1 MCTNKT
7 VYVAICPL
15 LEKQAIETV
24 KAVILRYKFVPTRH
38 CSLFSKPQIKIGD
51 IMKTVKILTLV
62 LFLILSFS
70 TFAANNPYKEDK
82 SDIEQAVTT
91 FVKSIDNR
99 KADDLSKTLL
109 SNSSIIIVNSIT
121 NKIDNYTGQQM
132 IDLVKNGQQGGWTRN
147 VTVNSVDTDGNT
159 AMAKVDITDSRLK
172 QSGFFTLVKDNGV
185 WKVASEVATLGLN
198 K

>member
-1 MCTNKT
+1 
-7 VYVAICPL
+7 
-15 LEKQAIETV
+15 
-24 KAVILRYKFVPTRH
+24 
-38 CSLFSKPQIKIGD
+38 
-51 IMKTVKILTLV
+51 MKTVKILTLV

-132 IDLVKNGQQGGWTRN
+132 IDLVKNGQQGGWSRN

-185 WKVASEVATLGLN
+185 WKVAGEVATLGLN